1 MSQNSI
7 ELAKPVESTALSPR
21 AVGYVTEN
29 ARAEVFDLVVRNC
42 IEAGISNALLA
53 KRMGKDPSQISRLL
67 GAPGNWTI
75 DTIAKLLF
83 AIDGRFLSVDSYWP
97 QHEPRANVRHA
108 TCFSEKTELNVMF
121 VRYDAP
127 RRPIPTNERQM
138 SWTN

>member
-1 MSQNSI
+1 MSQNNL
-7 ELAKPVESTALSPR
+7 ELAKPVESAALSPR

-42 IEAGISNALLA
+42 IETGISNALLA

-97 QHEPRANVRHA
+97 QDEPRANMRHA
-108 TCFSEKTELNVMF
+108 TCFSEKAELNIMF

-127 RRPIPTNERQM
+127 RRPIPPSKRHM